1 MSDAEDLSR
10 GMDKNRPDPR
20 ADEVN
25 GGFPLSLVC
34 FRCKIKLNGIE
45 VREVL
50 FSKLEIL
57 VCMQICLCK

>member
-20 ADEVN
+20 SDEVN

-34 FRCKIKLNGIE
+34 FRYKIK
-45 VREVL
+45 
-50 FSKLEIL
+50 
-57 VCMQICLCK
+57 